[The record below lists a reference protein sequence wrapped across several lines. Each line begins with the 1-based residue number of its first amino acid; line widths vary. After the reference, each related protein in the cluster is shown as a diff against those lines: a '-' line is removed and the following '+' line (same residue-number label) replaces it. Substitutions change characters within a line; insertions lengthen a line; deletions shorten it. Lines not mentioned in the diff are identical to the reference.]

1 LVVVFWGFEVRTE
14 ANPLAEHLSI
24 GNLDER
30 DLVLRAESD
39 NELLVGLLLA
49 ALVENTHVGLTAVEG
64 LSGLAETT
72 GKTVVDQGNAKDTL
86 ESIEDRHLT
95 AGARLGRNLDLLS
108 GDGGV
113 GLGLF
118 SVRLKSGRKC

>member
-1 LVVVFWGFEVRTE
+1 VVRTE

-30 DLVLRAESD
+30 DLVLRAERD
-39 NELLVGLLLA
+39 DELLIGLLLA

-72 GKTVVDQGNAKDTL
+72 GKTVMDQGNAEDAL
-86 ESIEDRHLT
+86 ESIEDRHLA